1 MITMS
6 THSIHKAKK
15 RFGQNFL
22 HDPGVI
28 QRIITCIHPKSDEHL
43 VEIGPGQGAITRE
56 LLKCT
61 GRLDAVELDRDLIH
75 PLAVSCADLG
85 ELNIYNSDA
94 LKFDF
99 SQLALD
105 GRPLRL
111 VGNLPYNISTPI
123 LFHLLQYADVIRD
136 MHFMLQKEVVDR
148 MAAGPGSKTYGRL
161 SVMMQAWCQIEA
173 LFEIGPGAFKPAPK
187 VDSAIVRLIPY
198 TEPPHTIDDTVYFS
212 RLVTS
217 AFAQRRKTL
226 RNSLGKLMHADQ
238 ITAAGIDPSLR
249 AERLSLADF
258 VRLSNL
264 ACKTAPSA

>member
-1 MITMS
+1 MNNRS
-6 THSIHKAKK
+6 LHKAKK

-22 HDPGVI
+22 HDPVVI
-28 QRIITCIHPKSDEHL
+28 QQIIACINPKAGEHL

-56 LLKCT
+56 LLKHCD
-61 GRLDAVELDRDLIH
+61 RLDVIELDRDLIQ
-75 PLAVSCADLG
+75 PLAATCADLG
-85 ELNIYNSDA
+85 ELIIHSSDA

-99 SQLALD
+99 FQLAKD

-123 LFHLLQYADVIRD
+123 LFHLLQYADIIHD

-161 SVMMQAWCQIEA
+161 SVMMQAWCRIEA
-173 LFEIGPGAFKPAPK
+173 LFEIGPGAFRPAPK
-187 VDSAIVRLIPY
+187 VDSAIVRLQPY
-198 TEPPHTIDDTVYFS
+198 PDPPWTIDDPAFFS
-212 RLVTS
+212 SLVAA

-226 RNSLGKLMHADQ
+226 RNSLRKM
-238 ITAAGIDPSLR
+238 IAAELIEAAAIDPAIR
-249 AERLSLADF
+249 AERLSLEDF

-264 ACKTAPSA
+264 ACKTAPPA

>member
-1 MITMS
+1 MASMNNRPP
-6 THSIHKAKK
+6 HQAKK

-28 QRIITCIHPKSDEHL
+28 QRIIDSINPKPDEHL

-56 LLKCT
+56 LLKRA

-94 LKFDF
+94 LRFDF
-99 SQLALD
+99 SSLATD

-123 LFHLLQYADVIRD
+123 LFHLLQYADSIRD

-161 SVMMQAWCQIEA
+161 SVMMQAWCNIEA

-187 VDSAIVRLIPY
+187 VDSAIVRLVPY
-198 TEPPHTIDDTVYFS
+198 REPPHPIDDAACFAQ
-212 RLVTS
+212 LVTS

-226 RNSLGKLMHADQ
+226 RNSLSKLMDAEQ
-238 ITAAGIDPSLR
+238 ISAAGIDPTLR
-249 AERLSLADF
+249 AERLSLGDF
-258 VRLSNL
+258 ARLANL
-264 ACKTAPSA
+264 ACKTTPST